1 MLSKEELEANNRRF
15 SAAFTGGQLG
25 TTPARKLVVLT
36 CMDARIDPL
45 RMLGLRDGDAHV
57 LRNAGGRASDDA
69 IRSIVISQQLLGTRH
84 VVVIH
89 HTGCGL
95 FNVTNDELRQSFS
108 GALGTR
114 VTGMDFLPLGPDVTA
129 SVCED
134 VRSLSQ
140 QPLLASDTKVH
151 GYVYDVV
158 TGRITAVDSGG
169 QSCMGGSR

>member
-1 MLSKEELEANNRRF
+1 
-15 SAAFTGGQLG
+15 
-25 TTPARKLVVLT
+25 
-36 CMDARIDPL
+36 
-45 RMLGLRDGDAHV
+45 LRDGDAHI

-95 FNVTNDELRQSFS
+95 FNVTNDELRQNFS
-108 GALGTR
+108 GALGAK
-114 VTGMDFLPLGPDVTA
+114 VAGMDFLPLGPDVTA

-134 VRSLSQ
+134 VTSLSQ
-140 QPLLASDTKVH
+140 HPLLASDTKVH

-158 TGRITAVDSGG
+158 TGRITAVG
-169 QSCMGGSR
+169 